1 MRQSRPDK
9 QPTEWCLRASTVSP
23 AEPTISA
30 MGGLDPDAP
39 REGTD
44 PSLPWAPL
52 GWPWPF
58 IWRGGWG
65 IRGRQG
71 SSCTLY
77 CALYRT
83 LSSKQLAHVGIER
96 RGPPC
101 VRGVRVS
108 GGIPCAPRC
117 CSRRWRPDGR
127 ELNVNVCL
135 TGASVRECDSWTSME
150 SVGAS
155 SVQQVREVRRA
166 WTACGAGA
174 TKFKWPRWCMQVSRL
189 RSGVMTSLQ
198 LQQPGS
204 HSSQLTAHS
213 YLTPEHRRRS
223 TTRPPAY
230 QTACA
235 AVQTA
240 CNTAAHSGL
249 TNPPSNDRPDAHLQT
264 PWRAGSGR
272 PPTARS
278 TSRLSAPPPRACT
291 WRRTVAVAEGT
302 STDAAQGGHAPQPRD
317 IRRDQVQDSAA

>member
-204 HSSQLTAHS
+204 HSSQLTAHRS
-213 YLTPEHRRRS
+213 HSRWEKASEADNTITFIGRR
-223 TTRPPAY
+223 
-230 QTACA
+230 
-235 AVQTA
+235 
-240 CNTAAHSGL
+240 
-249 TNPPSNDRPDAHLQT
+249 
-264 PWRAGSGR
+264 
-272 PPTARS
+272 PTG
-278 TSRLSAPPPRACT
+278 LSAY
-291 WRRTVAVAEGT
+291 
-302 STDAAQGGHAPQPRD
+302 HAPRHSVSQLGICSDHRHRPSGDSLAGQRMTNVKPSHHHAQ
-317 IRRDQVQDSAA
+317 QVGITVLRMSKDVSANLH